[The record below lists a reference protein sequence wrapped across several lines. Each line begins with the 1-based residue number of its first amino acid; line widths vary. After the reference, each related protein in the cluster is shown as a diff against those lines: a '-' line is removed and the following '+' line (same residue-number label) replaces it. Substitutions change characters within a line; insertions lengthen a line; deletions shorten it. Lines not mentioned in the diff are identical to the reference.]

1 MTLKTFHSSLVCVV
15 FSTLLISF
23 SAQAQEGK
31 PILDPDNGSKESSR
45 QQDNDPLM
53 GENPDSRSNR
63 TLSAPLPAETPVVLR
78 DAEAKTIKPV
88 VKPAEKGQK
97 DEEKAQK
104 KEGNPLSFNFLYYII
119 EKFKLSD
126 FVE

>member
-1 MTLKTFHSSLVCVV
+1 MACVV

-31 PILDPDNGSKESSR
+31 PILDPENKESSR
-45 QQDNDPLM
+45 TDNDPLM
-53 GENPDSRSNR
+53 GETPDSRSNR
-63 TLSAPLPAETPVVLR
+63 SLSMPAPTGEPSVVVR
-78 DAEAKTIKPV
+78 DAEAKALKPV
-88 VKPAEKGQK
+88 AKPAEKSQK
-97 DEEKAQK
+97 EEEKAQK
-104 KEGNPLSFNFLYYII
+104 KEGDPLSFNFLYYLI